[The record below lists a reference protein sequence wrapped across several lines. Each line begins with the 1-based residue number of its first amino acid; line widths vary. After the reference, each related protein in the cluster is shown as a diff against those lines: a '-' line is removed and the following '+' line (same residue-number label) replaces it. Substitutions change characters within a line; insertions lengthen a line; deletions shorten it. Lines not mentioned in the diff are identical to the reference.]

1 MVLQRDDDEG
11 CLVDDDMDSMA
22 KHLARRLVYVSSS
35 SAHLLR
41 NKLFSSSMVQ
51 MMWKEFR

>member
-1 MVLQRDDDEG
+1 MLKRDDDEG
-11 CLVDDDMDSMA
+11 CLVDDMDSMA

-41 NKLFSSSMVQ
+41 NKLFSSRGIML
-51 MMWKEFR
+51 F